1 MDRIMARLN
10 RQGDDDHYVEAKSG
24 AGKLDKGFWSTV
36 SAFANTRGG
45 VIVLGISEDQQ
56 LGSFQANPD
65 FDYRRAADR
74 VEDAFR
80 HSKEDPGVTPMPRV
94 EIESD
99 EFQDQPVIVLT
110 VYPMRDDPK
119 LGKQMP
125 CFVTSQGPRN
135 GSYKRVLDG
144 DQRLSSYEIFQL
156 SSLFETDIAELATP
170 PQATLDDLERA
181 AWIALLDSFVKSGS
195 RLMYGT
201 RTDAE
206 ALERLHVVD
215 AGGKPTLAG
224 LMALGSYP
232 QQFYPQLFID
242 VAVHPMAEKSASEVR
257 FLERKQCDGPLPI
270 AVETA
275 IQTVLAN
282 LRMRAVERGSA
293 MVDEPEIPEIAIREA
308 VVNAVMHRDYNPQVQ
323 GRQVQI
329 DIYPDRVEIN
339 NPGGLWGDRTLENL
353 DENRST
359 TRNPSL
365 ANLLSHLP
373 SPGGSSHVA
382 ENQGSGIQRMKLG
395 MQHQGLPQPVFTA
408 TISDFTVTLYRF
420 GLLTPEIAAWLS
432 TIAPDTSREEQ
443 IALAI
448 THGLG
453 AVSVRELKNNIGLD
467 SDDARAVLNG
477 LVEKRVLVPAGDPD
491 AFTLPLAAA
500 VTADEQIAR
509 LLADRGELSARE
521 IAAALE
527 VSLGSLR
534 PRLRK
539 LVESGEVTPTAP
551 PTSRNRRY
559 RLAE

>member
-1 MDRIMARLN
+1 MARLN
-10 RQGDDDHYVEAKSG
+10 RQGDDDNCLEVKGGE
-24 AGKLDKGFWSTV
+24 GKLDKGFWSTV

-45 VIVLGISEDQQ
+45 IIVLGVSEDQQ
-56 LGSFQANPD
+56 RGTFEVNPD
-65 FDYRRAADR
+65 FNYRRAADR
-74 VEDAFR
+74 VADAFR
-80 HSKEDPGVTPMPRV
+80 PSKEDPGVTPMPRTS
-94 EIESD
+94 IEAD
-99 EFQDQPVIVLT
+99 EFEDKPVIVIT

-125 CFVTSQGPRN
+125 CYVTTQGPRN

-156 SSLFETDIAELATP
+156 TSLFETDIAELATP
-170 PQATLDDLERA
+170 PQASIDDLERS
-181 AWIALLDSFVKSGS
+181 AWVALLDSFVKSGS

-201 RTDAE
+201 RTDTE

-215 AGGKPTLAG
+215 ADEQPTLAG
-224 LMALGSYP
+224 LLALGTYP

-242 VAVHPMAEKSASEVR
+242 VAVHPMTEKSASEIR
-257 FLERKQCDGPLPI
+257 FIERKQCDGPLPV
-270 AVETA
+270 ATETA

-282 LRMRAVERGSA
+282 LRTRAVERGSV

-329 DIYPDRVEIN
+329 DVYPDRVEIN
-339 NPGGLWGDRTLENL
+339 NPGGLWGDRTVENL

-359 TRNPSL
+359 TRNPAL

-373 SPGGSSHVA
+373 SPGGSARVA

-395 MQHQGLPQPVFTA
+395 MQRKGLPQPLFTA
-408 TISDFTVTLYRF
+408 TISDFTVTLFRF
-420 GLLTPEIAAWLS
+420 GLLTPDIATWLNS
-432 TIAPDTSREEQ
+432 TAPDGTREEH

-448 THGLG
+448 AHGLG
-453 AVSVRELKNNIGLD
+453 AVSVRELKSNIGLD
-467 SDDARAVLNG
+467 SDDAREVLKG
-477 LVEKRVLVPAGDPD
+477 LVGKHLLTPTGDPD
-491 AFTLPLAAA
+491 SFTFPSPRMTT
-500 VTADEQIAR
+500 VDEEISR
-509 LLADRGELSARE
+509 LLSDGGELSARE
-521 IAAALE
+521 IAEELG
-527 VSLGSLR
+527 VTLGSLR

-539 LVESGEVTPTAP
+539 LVDAGEISPTAP

>member
-1 MDRIMARLN
+1 
-10 RQGDDDHYVEAKSG
+10 
-24 AGKLDKGFWSTV
+24 
-36 SAFANTRGG
+36 
-45 VIVLGISEDQQ
+45 
-56 LGSFQANPD
+56 
-65 FDYRRAADR
+65 
-74 VEDAFR
+74 
-80 HSKEDPGVTPMPRV
+80 MPRT
-94 EIESD
+94 EIEAD
-99 EFQDQPVIVLT
+99 EFEDQPVIVIT
-110 VYPMRDDPK
+110 VHPMRDDPK

-156 SSLFETDIAELATP
+156 SSLFETDVAELATP
-170 PQATLDDLERA
+170 PLAAVDDLERS
-181 AWIALLDSFVKSGS
+181 AWVALLDSFVKSGS

-201 RTDAE
+201 RNDTE

-215 AGGKPTLAG
+215 AEGKPTLAG
-224 LMALGSYP
+224 LLALGTYP

-242 VAVHPMAEKSASEVR
+242 VAVHPMTEKSASEVR
-257 FLERKQCDGPLPI
+257 FLDRKQCDGPLPI

-275 IQTVLAN
+275 IQTVMAN
-282 LRMRAVERGSA
+282 LRTRAVERDSV

-339 NPGGLWGDRTLENL
+339 NPGGLWGDRTVENL

-359 TRNPSL
+359 TRNPAL

-373 SPGGSSHVA
+373 SPGGSSRVA

-395 MQHQGLPQPVFTA
+395 MQHQGLPQPLFTA
-408 TISDFTVTLYRF
+408 TISDFTVTLFRF
-420 GLLTPEIAAWLS
+420 GLLTPEIAAWLES
-432 TIAPDTSREEQ
+432 VAPDATREEH
-443 IALAI
+443 IVLAI
-448 THGLG
+448 AHGLG

-467 SDDARAVLNG
+467 SNDAREVLNG
-477 LVEKRVLVPAGDPD
+477 LVDKHILAPAGETDS
-491 AFTLPLAAA
+491 FTFQSTRTAG
-500 VTADEQIAR
+500 ADEEISR
-509 LLADRGELSARE
+509 LLADGVELSARE
-521 IAAALE
+521 IAEALGIT
-527 VSLGSLR
+527 LGSLR

-539 LVESGEVTPTAP
+539 LIDAGEISPTAP

-559 RLAE
+559 RLAK